1 MANVLALIKVMPKS
15 ADTNLEKLQ
24 NSISKK
30 LPPKVTIKK
39 VETEEIAFGLK
50 ALKLSL
56 MLPDDAGGTDIVEDA
71 IRKVSGV
78 SDVQVEFCSRL

>member
-1 MANVLALIKVMPKS
+1 MTNVLALIKVMPKS

-56 MLPDDAGGTDIVEDA
+56 MLPDDAGGTDVVEDA

>member
-1 MANVLALIKVMPKS
+1 MTNVLALIKVMPKS
-15 ADTNLEKLQ
+15 VDTNLEKLQ
-24 NSISKK
+24 SAISKR

>member
-15 ADTNLEKLQ
+15 VDTNLEKLQ
-24 NSISKK
+24 TAISKK

-56 MLPDDAGGTDIVEDA
+56 MLPDDAGGTDLVEDA

>member
-56 MLPDDAGGTDIVEDA
+56 MLPDDAGGTDVVEDA

>member
-1 MANVLALIKVMPKS
+1 MTNVLALIKVMPKS

-24 NSISKK
+24 NAISKK
-30 LPPKVTIKK
+30 LPPKVSIKK

-56 MLPDDAGGTDIVEDA
+56 TLPDDSGGTDIVEDA

-78 SDVQVEFCSRL
+78 GDVQVEFCSRL

>member
-15 ADTNLEKLQ
+15 VDTNLEKLQ
-24 NSISKK
+24 TAISKK

-56 MLPDDAGGTDIVEDA
+56 ILPDDAGGTDIVEES

>member
-1 MANVLALIKVMPKS
+1 MTNVLALIKVMPES
-15 ADTNLEKLQ
+15 IDTNLQKLQ
-24 NSISKK
+24 NAISKN

-56 MLPDDAGGTDIVEDA
+56 MLPDDAGGTDIVEEA

>member
-39 VETEEIAFGLK
+39 AETEEIAFGLK

-56 MLPDDAGGTDIVEDA
+56 MLPDDAGGTDVVEDA

-78 SDVQVEFCSRL
+78 SDVEVEFCSRL